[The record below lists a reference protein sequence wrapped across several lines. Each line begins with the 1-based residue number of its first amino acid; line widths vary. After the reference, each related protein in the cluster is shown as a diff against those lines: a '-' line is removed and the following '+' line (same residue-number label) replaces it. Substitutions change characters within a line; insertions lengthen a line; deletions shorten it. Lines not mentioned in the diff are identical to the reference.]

1 MTGPL
6 RWRVAAAIW
15 AVAIFVSGVAPTRST
30 VTVVSGGH
38 DTAFTT
44 AAHFAVYAV
53 LGFMLGVA
61 LSGWTPDARGVV
73 VALALA
79 AALGGAI
86 EVIQGPL
93 SYRDA
98 QVVDFLVDVAGA
110 AVGLA
115 VFSAV
120 ARGRR
125 SRSRP
130 G

>member
-1 MTGPL
+1 MNGSL
-6 RWRVAAAIW
+6 LWRLAAAIW
-15 AVAIFVSGVAPTRST
+15 AAAIFASGVAPTQSA
-30 VTVVSGGH
+30 VTILSGGH

-44 AAHFAVYAV
+44 VGHFAAYAV
-53 LGFMLGVA
+53 LGFLLGVA
-61 LSGWTPDARGVV
+61 LSGWKLDARGALI
-73 VALALA
+73 ALALS

-98 QVVDFLVDVAGA
+98 QVVDLLVDVAGA

-115 VFSAV
+115 ALSVA

>member
-1 MTGPL
+1 MKGSL
-6 RWRVAAAIW
+6 RWRLAAAIW
-15 AVAIFVSGVAPTRST
+15 AAVIFVSGVVPTQRA
-30 VTVVSGGH
+30 VTAVSGGH

-61 LSGWTPDARGVV
+61 VAGWTAETRGVL
-73 VALALA
+73 VALVLA
-79 AALGGAI
+79 AALGGVI

-98 QVVDFLVDVAGA
+98 QIADFVVDVAGA

-125 SRSRP
+125 PRSRP